1 MAKLDISPEILDA
14 LHKLSSLLEAEDSL
28 DKTLN
33 TVVELAVATLPGCD
47 SAGVTLRLHG
57 KDTTAAASD
66 DYTLE
71 IDKIQ
76 YDADEGPC
84 VSAVEESE
92 IHQIQSIFEETR
104 WQEFCS
110 RAADK
115 GVRSVLSIPL
125 NSDGT
130 AGGLNLY
137 AKTER
142 AFDET
147 AIGVGKIFAKQATI
161 ALQNA
166 QTYTAARRV
175 ADQLKE
181 GLKTRDMIGQA
192 KGILM
197 EREGVSDEQAFEM
210 LKIISQNSNVKL
222 RDIAQ
227 RLIEERNGTDQ
238 EPPPDR

>member
-1 MAKLDISPEILDA
+1 VTKLDISPEIVDA

-28 DKTLN
+28 EKTLN
-33 TVVELAVATLPGCD
+33 TVVDLAVATLPGCD

-84 VSAVEESE
+84 VSAVEESQ
-92 IHQIQSIFEETR
+92 IHQIESITEETR
-104 WQEFCS
+104 WPGFCS

-115 GVRSVLSIPL
+115 GVKSVLSIPL
-125 NSDGT
+125 HPNGI

-137 AKTER
+137 AKTEG
-142 AFDET
+142 AYDEA
-147 AIGVGKIFAKQATI
+147 AIGVGEIFAKQATI
-161 ALQNA
+161 ALRNA
-166 QTYTAARRV
+166 QTYTAARNV

-181 GLKTRDMIGQA
+181 ALKSRDMIGQA

-222 RDIAQ
+222 RDIAH
-227 RLIEERNGTDQ
+227 RLIEESPSRKTD
-238 EPPPDR
+238 